1 MITTPGIYPDL
12 DFDEYLA
19 IPAWNPSSVVPGLVS
34 MKKLHYLKTHPKQ
47 STPAMDFGSAI
58 HCAVLEPDQFPLRYC
73 VWTGGRRSGHIYD
86 AFCDANEGKTSLT
99 EDQYQTCLDAR
110 DSARSHVLAGE
121 LLDVSELDSTELSIV
136 WVDRHSGLLCK
147 GRIDLY
153 LVGIGTAIIDLKTT
167 GKEVA
172 NERALRYVASDLHYD
187 VRLAAYQDGISTL
200 TGTIPDCKLLFV
212 EQKPPHDVRVMPME
226 HSLVQGY
233 DDWQRVLG
241 QIVECTRTGIWPGC
255 SDTEDELKV
264 WETGTE
270 YSNVMIGD
278 EPI

>member
-1 MITTPGIYPDL
+1 MTAPGIYPDL

-19 IPAWNPSSVVPGLVS
+19 IDAWNPSSVVPGLVS

-47 STPAMDFGSAI
+47 STTTMDFGSAI

-73 VWTGGRRSGHIYD
+73 VWPGGRRFGHIYD
-86 AFCDANEGKTSLT
+86 AFCEANEGKTSLT

-110 DSARSHVLAGE
+110 DSARSHVLASAHLCGPGQNE
-121 LLDVSELDSTELSIV
+121 VSIV
-136 WVDRHSGLLCK
+136 WEDRHSGLLCK
-147 GRIDLY
+147 GRIDRL
-153 LVGIGTAIIDLKTT
+153 LPGIIIDLKTT

-200 TGTIPDCKLLFV
+200 TGAIPDCKLLFV

-278 EPI
+278 EAI

>member
-1 MITTPGIYPDL
+1 MKPGIYPRL
-12 DFDEYLA
+12 AFEEYRL
-19 IPAWNPSSVVPGLVS
+19 IHPRPWSPSSVIPGLVS
-34 MKKLHYLKTHPKQ
+34 MKELNYRRTHPVE
-47 STPAMDFGSAI
+47 STPAMKLGVAI
-58 HCAVLEPDQFPLRYC
+58 HCAILEPDQFPLRYC
-73 VWTGGRRSGHIYD
+73 VWTGGRRFGHLYD

-110 DSARSHVLAGE
+110 DSAYAHPLAGP
-121 LLDVSELDSTELSIV
+121 LLAASGMREVSIL
-136 WVDRHSGLLCK
+136 WVDRHSGLLCV
-147 GRIDLY
+147 GRIDL
-153 LVGIGTAIIDLKTT
+153 LLDGSFTIIDLKTT
-167 GKEVA
+167 TDKVA
-172 NERALRYVASDLHYD
+172 DDYAIRRSASKFRTD
-187 VRLAAYQDGISTL
+187 VSMAAYMDGISTL
-200 TGTIPDCKLLFV
+200 TGAIPDCKLLFV

-241 QIVECTRTGIWPGC
+241 QIVECNRTGIWSGC

-270 YSNVMIGD
+270 YGNVMIGD